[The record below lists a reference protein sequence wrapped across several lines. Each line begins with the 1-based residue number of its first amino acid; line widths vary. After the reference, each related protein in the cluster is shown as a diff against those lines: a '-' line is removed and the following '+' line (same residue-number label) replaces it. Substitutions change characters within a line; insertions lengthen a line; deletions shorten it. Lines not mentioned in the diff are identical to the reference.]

1 MSRGFRADAAA
12 GPSIISP
19 WQQVVEKRP
28 LPRQLRRKPGLFLLE
43 YPGLFYCVWL
53 HESPRALKNLL
64 RYVFAW
70 QAHVGKPQNRELEHH
85 MRRSIKQMNNAFIT
99 KGTQFKSE
107 KLPLHSSSYY
117 QTISLPARLRWSPI
131 ARCSRLSQAIG
142 GGGLL
147 ISLLIRGTASM
158 NKLHY

>member
-1 MSRGFRADAAA
+1 M
-12 GPSIISP
+12 
-19 WQQVVEKRP
+19 VEKRP
-28 LPRQLRRKPGLFLLE
+28 LPRQLRRKLGLFLLE

-53 HESPRALKNLL
+53 HKSPRPLKNLL

-70 QAHVGKPQNRELEHH
+70 QAHVGKQQNRGLEHH
-85 MRRSIKQMNNAFIT
+85 MRCSIKQVNNTFIT

-107 KLPLHSSSYY
+107 KLPLHYLSSPHYY